1 MSVVFVHDML
11 DRFLHLIFRQ
21 PGEGDDICNGS
32 LIPVSLKSIHD
43 GCLDLLSIV
52 FVDLFFPA

>member
-1 MSVVFVHDML
+1 
-11 DRFLHLIFRQ
+11 
-21 PGEGDDICNGS
+21 
-32 LIPVSLKSIHD
+32 VSLKSIHD